1 MGMLLCAGKL
11 AGFQRVC
18 YIVFSVFPMVSK
30 GIKGLGSELLGG
42 DSHVFHWDETQV
54 RILRVWKHL
63 ASAIVDAVQVCGC
76 VVTLQ
81 WCKCCICRHPSELVG
96 RTEQRTG
103 FVAALKR
110 CKKSFASLKIAYVL
124 IHLYE
129 NKQAYGVLVSN
140 K

>member
-54 RILRVWKHL
+54 RILSLEALGECDSGCCSGLW
-63 ASAIVDAVQVCGC
+63 VCC
-76 VVTLQ
+76 YVTVV
-81 WCKCCICRHPSELVG
+81 
-96 RTEQRTG
+96 
-103 FVAALKR
+103 
-110 CKKSFASLKIAYVL
+110 
-124 IHLYE
+124 
-129 NKQAYGVLVSN
+129 
-140 K
+140 